1 MRPGVGAGASVV
13 GMHDGSDASPGP
25 EGERGADR
33 LRRAGARLVR
43 GLRGSGSRGLRG
55 WRVGTPLVAITCGA
69 LLATSAA
76 NSGGTDLRP
85 GRYTDLAGLV
95 AEENRQYEA
104 LQDRVAELNG
114 DVERLSAQVGSGET
128 RRLRRQVEQLEDPA
142 GLRPRSGPGLTIT
155 LSDAPEEVINST
167 SRNLNL
173 LVVHQQDIQAVANAL
188 WKGGAEAMTIQGQ
201 RVITT
206 TGIKC
211 EGNAVMLQGVAYAQ
225 PYVISA
231 VGDPAALEAAV
242 LQDDYVAGY
251 RAAAAVPD
259 ISVGWEM
266 RTELRVEAPAY
277 EGVTNLQYAEPLGG
291 S

>member
-1 MRPGVGAGASVV
+1 MSEPS
-13 GMHDGSDASPGP
+13 HASPGP
-25 EGERGADR
+25 EGGPGGHGLVASVRRWSAAGAGL
-33 LRRAGARLVR
+33 LRRGGDGGGRPP
-43 GLRGSGSRGLRG
+43 LRS
-55 WRVGTPLVAITCGA
+55 WRIGTPLVALTCGA

-95 AEENRQYEA
+95 TEENRDYEA
-104 LQDRVAELNG
+104 LQQRVTELTG
-114 DVERLSAQVGSGET
+114 DVDQLTSRVGNGEV
-128 RRLRRQVEQLEDPA
+128 RQLRQRVEDLRDPA
-142 GLRPRSGPGLTIT
+142 GLEARSGPGVTIT
-155 LSDAPEEVINST
+155 LSDAPEEIINST
-167 SRNLNL
+167 TRNLNL

-231 VGDPAALEAAV
+231 IGNPAALEAAV
-242 LQDDYVAGY
+242 LQDDYLAGY

-259 ISVGWEM
+259 ISVGWDM
-266 RTELRVEAPAY
+266 RAEERIEAPAY
-277 EGVTNLQYAEPLGG
+277 EGVTTLQYAEPLE
-291 S
+291 

>member
-1 MRPGVGAGASVV
+1 
-13 GMHDGSDASPGP
+13 
-25 EGERGADR
+25 
-33 LRRAGARLVR
+33 
-43 GLRGSGSRGLRG
+43 
-55 WRVGTPLVAITCGA
+55 VALTCGV

-95 AEENRQYEA
+95 TEENREYEA
-104 LQDRVAELNG
+104 LQQRVTDLTDE
-114 DVERLSAQVGSGET
+114 VEQLTSRVGSGEV
-128 RRLRRQVEQLEDPA
+128 RKLRQRVEGLEDPA
-142 GLRPRSGPGLTIT
+142 GLRPRTGPGLTIT

-173 LVVHQQDIQAVANAL
+173 LVVHQQDIQAVVNAL

-231 VGDPAALEAAV
+231 VGNPAALEAAV

-251 RAAAAVPD
+251 RAAASVPD
-259 ISVGWEM
+259 ISVGWDM
-266 RTELRVEAPAY
+266 RTEERIEAPAY
-277 EGVTNLQYAEPLGG
+277 EGLTDLQFAEPLG
-291 S
+291 

>member
-1 MRPGVGAGASVV
+1 MNEAP
-13 GMHDGSDASPGP
+13 DASPGP
-25 EGERGADR
+25 EAEPGPGRVG
-33 LRRAGARLVR
+33 RLVAR
-43 GLRGSGSRGLRG
+43 ARSGLPTLGSRRSLG
-55 WRVGTPLVAITCGA
+55 WRIGTPVVAVTCGV

-85 GRYTDLAGLV
+85 DRYTDLAGLV
-95 AEENRQYEA
+95 AEENQEYED
-104 LQDRVAELNG
+104 LQARVTDLTD
-114 DVERLSAQVGSGET
+114 DVERLSSQVGSGET
-128 RRLRRQVEQLEDPA
+128 RRLRRQIEQLEDPA
-142 GLRPRSGPGLTIT
+142 GLRPRTGPGVTIT
-155 LSDAPEEVINST
+155 LSDAPEDVINST

-173 LVVHQQDIQAVANAL
+173 LVVHQQDIQAVVNAL
-188 WKGGAEAMTIQGQ
+188 WKGGAEAVTVQGQ

-225 PYVISA
+225 PYVISG
-231 VGDPAALEAAV
+231 VGDPASLEAAV

-259 ISVGWEM
+259 ISVGWDM
-266 RTELRVEAPAY
+266 RTEERIEAPAF

>member
-1 MRPGVGAGASVV
+1 M
-13 GMHDGSDASPGP
+13 
-25 EGERGADR
+25 
-33 LRRAGARLVR
+33 
-43 GLRGSGSRGLRG
+43 
-55 WRVGTPLVAITCGA
+55 T
-69 LLATSAA
+69 
-76 NSGGTDLRP
+76 
-85 GRYTDLAGLV
+85 
-95 AEENRQYEA
+95 EENREYEA
-104 LQDRVAELNG
+104 LQQRVTDLTDE
-114 DVERLSAQVGSGET
+114 VEQLTSRVGSGEV
-128 RRLRRQVEQLEDPA
+128 RKLRQRVEGLEDPA
-142 GLRPRSGPGLTIT
+142 GLRPRTGPGLTIT

-231 VGDPAALEAAV
+231 VGNPAALEAAV

-251 RAAAAVPD
+251 RAAAPVPD
-259 ISVGWEM
+259 ISVGWDM
-266 RTELRVEAPAY
+266 RTEERIEAPAY
-277 EGVTNLQYAEPLGG
+277 EGLTDLQYAEPLG
-291 S
+291 

>member
-1 MRPGVGAGASVV
+1 MSQPS
-13 GMHDGSDASPGP
+13 HASPGP
-25 EGERGADR
+25 EGDPGGSR
-33 LRRAGARLVR
+33 LGGMARRWSAAGAGL
-43 GLRGSGSRGLRG
+43 LRGGGDAGGSRSLRG
-55 WRVGTPLVAITCGA
+55 WRLGTPLVAITCGA

-95 AEENRQYEA
+95 TEENREYEA
-104 LQDRVAELNG
+104 LQQRVTDLTGEVDQLTSRVGNG
-114 DVERLSAQVGSGET
+114 EV
-128 RRLRRQVEQLEDPA
+128 RRLRQRVEGLEDPA
-142 GLRPRSGPGLTIT
+142 GLEARSGPGLTIV
-155 LSDAPEEVINST
+155 LSDAPEEVINSS

-188 WKGGAEAMTIQGQ
+188 WMGGAEAMTIQGQ

-231 VGDPAALEAAV
+231 IGNPAALEAAV
-242 LQDDYVAGY
+242 LQDDYLAGY

-266 RTELRVEAPAY
+266 RAEERIDAPAY
-277 EGVTNLQYAEPLGG
+277 EGLTTMQYAQPLD
-291 S
+291 

>member
-1 MRPGVGAGASVV
+1 VG
-13 GMHDGSDASPGP
+13 
-25 EGERGADR
+25 
-33 LRRAGARLVR
+33 
-43 GLRGSGSRGLRG
+43 RGSGG
-55 WRVGTPLVAITCGA
+55 WRLGTPLVALTCGA

-95 AEENRQYEA
+95 AEENREYEA
-104 LQDRVAELNG
+104 LQQHVGELTD
-114 DVERLSAQVGSGET
+114 DVERLSTQVGTGET
-128 RRLRRQVEQLEDPA
+128 RRLRQQSERLEDPA

-173 LVVHQQDIQAVANAL
+173 LVVHQQDIQAVVNAL
-188 WKGGAEAMTIQGQ
+188 WNGGASAVTVQGQ

-225 PYVISA
+225 PYVISG
-231 VGDPAALEAAV
+231 VGDPASLTAAV
-242 LQDDYVAGY
+242 LEDDYVAGY
-251 RAAAAVPD
+251 RAAASVPD
-259 ISVGWEM
+259 ISVGWDMQVE
-266 RTELRVEAPAY
+266 ELVEAPAY
-277 EGVTNLQYAEPLGG
+277 DGLTNLQYAEPLAG

>member
-1 MRPGVGAGASVV
+1 M
-13 GMHDGSDASPGP
+13 SDAAHVSPDPKGDP
-25 EGERGADR
+25 GGSRLERLVAR
-33 LRRAGARLVR
+33 LRDAVPAR
-43 GLRGSGSRGLRG
+43 GRGSRG
-55 WRVGTPLVAITCGA
+55 WRVGTPLVALTCGA

-85 GRYTDLAGLV
+85 DRYTDLASLV
-95 AEENRQYEA
+95 AQENRDYEA
-104 LQDRVAELNG
+104 LQERVRDLND
-114 DVERLSAQVGSGET
+114 DVARLTSQVGSGEA
-128 RRLRRQVEQLEDPA
+128 RQLRERVERLEDPA
-142 GLRPRSGPGLTIT
+142 GLRARSGPGLTIT

-167 SRNLNL
+167 TRNLNL

-188 WKGGAEAMTIQGQ
+188 WNGGAEAMTIQGQ

-231 VGDPAALEAAV
+231 VGNPAALEAAV
-242 LQDDYVAGY
+242 LQDDYLAGY
-251 RAAAAVPD
+251 REAASVPD

-266 RTELRVEAPAY
+266 RTEERIGAPAY
-277 EGVTNLQYAEPLGG
+277 EGITSLQYAEPLGG

>member
-1 MRPGVGAGASVV
+1 M
-13 GMHDGSDASPGP
+13 SDPSHASPGP
-25 EGERGADR
+25 EGDPGGGGWDGRARRWAAAGRRLIRRGDDGDGR
-33 LRRAGARLVR
+33 SPLRRWRL
-43 GLRGSGSRGLRG
+43 
-55 WRVGTPLVAITCGA
+55 GTPLVALTCGV

-95 AEENRQYEA
+95 TEENREYEA
-104 LQDRVAELNG
+104 LQQRVADLTG
-114 DVERLSAQVGSGET
+114 DVDQLTSRVGNGEV
-128 RRLRRQVEQLEDPA
+128 RRLRRRVEGLEDPA
-142 GLRPRSGPGLTIT
+142 GLRARSGPGLTIT
-155 LSDAPEEVINST
+155 LSDAPEEVINSS

-173 LVVHQQDIQAVANAL
+173 LVVHQQDVQAVANAM

-231 VGDPAALEAAV
+231 IGNPAALEAAV
-242 LQDDYVAGY
+242 MQDDYLAGY

-266 RTELRVEAPAY
+266 RTEERIEAPAY
-277 EGVTNLQYAEPLGG
+277 EGLTTMQYAEPLD
-291 S
+291 

>member
-1 MRPGVGAGASVV
+1 MDARP
-13 GMHDGSDASPGP
+13 DPSPGP
-25 EGERGADR
+25 ERPSARDR
-33 LRRAGARLVR
+33 VAGWLAAVVRRPGPPRPLAWRL
-43 GLRGSGSRGLRG
+43 
-55 WRVGTPLVAITCGA
+55 GTPLVAITCGA

-104 LQDRVAELNG
+104 LETRIADLDDEIA
-114 DVERLSAQVGSGET
+114 RLTSRVGSVEV
-128 RRLRRQVEQLEDPA
+128 LRARSRVEKLEDPA
-142 GLRPRSGPGLTIT
+142 GLRSRAGEGLTIT
-155 LSDAPEEVINST
+155 LSDAPEDVINSS

-231 VGDPAALEAAV
+231 VGNPAALEAAV
-242 LQDDYVAGY
+242 LQDPYVAGY
-251 RAAAAVPD
+251 RAAASTPD
-259 ISVGWEM
+259 ISVGWQLE
-266 RTELRVEAPAY
+266 VEDRLEVPAY
-277 EGVTNLQYAEPLGG
+277 EGLTDLSYAQPLGG
-291 S
+291 

>member
-1 MRPGVGAGASVV
+1 MSDGSHASPDPGASGRPGRLGRLGSLARHGLSGGA
-13 GMHDGSDASPGP
+13 PG
-25 EGERGADR
+25 RG
-33 LRRAGARLVR
+33 
-43 GLRGSGSRGLRG
+43 RG
-55 WRVGTPLVAITCGA
+55 WRIGTPLVALTCGT

-76 NSGGTDLRP
+76 DSGGTDLRP
-85 GRYTDLAGLV
+85 SRYTDLAGLV
-95 AEENRQYEA
+95 AAENRDYQA
-104 LQDRVAELNG
+104 LQQRVARLTD
-114 DVERLSAQVGSGET
+114 DVERLTSRVGSGEA
-128 RRLRRQVEQLEDPA
+128 RELRRRVESLEEPA
-142 GLRPRSGPGLTIT
+142 GLQPHSGPGLTIT

-167 SRNLNL
+167 SRDLNL
-173 LVVHQQDIQAVANAL
+173 LVVHQQDIQAVVNAL
-188 WKGGAEAMTIQGQ
+188 WQGGAEAMTIQGQ

-231 VGDPAALEAAV
+231 VGEPAALEAAV

-251 RAAAAVPD
+251 RAAAAEPD

-266 RTELRVEAPAY
+266 RTEERLELPAY
-277 EGVTNLQYAEPLGG
+277 EGLTDLQYAEPLGG